1 MRPRGFEG
9 VARDRTGS
17 AGGCFQFN
25 PWRIGMKYLKA
36 AAVMCVVLI
45 LAAPAFAMVPRMV
58 IAELG
63 AATW

>member
-1 MRPRGFEG
+1 
-9 VARDRTGS
+9 
-17 AGGCFQFN
+17 
-25 PWRIGMKYLKA
+25 MKCLKA